1 MTIEEAKKQYE
12 LALINQMMSEDLSED
27 DVYIFSIR
35 LCDSKVDSHNECFT
49 VDALFDLKML
59 YLGKTGIIETADGS
73 KNVKA
78 RIISCEIERDGFDY
92 ILTARAFIPKTKQTQ
107 SIINYIEDNSDIGV
121 SVGAAVGAC
130 VCSICNNAMASPL
143 CNHHKGDHYYCM
155 GNESEL
161 CYGKIVSATD
171 AYEFNIKLP
180 KSKKYKA
187 KVRRVKRKKDA
198 GQKEI

>member
-12 LALINQMMSEDLSED
+12 LALINQMTSEDLSED

-49 VDALFDLKML
+49 ADALFDLKML

-121 SVGAAVGAC
+121 SVGAAVGDC

-143 CNHHKGDHYYCM
+143 CNHHKGDHYCID
-155 GNESEL
+155 NTFEL

-180 KSKKYKA
+180 KPKKYKA

>member
-1 MTIEEAKKQYE
+1 MTIEDVKREYE
-12 LALINQMMSEDLSED
+12 LALINQMTSEDLSED
-27 DVYIFSIR
+27 DVYVFSIR

-49 VDALFDLKML
+49 VDALFDLKTL
-59 YLGKTGIIETADGS
+59 YVGKTGIIETDDGS
-73 KNVKA
+73 KNVTA

-92 ILTARAFIPKTKQTQ
+92 VLTARAFIPKTKQTQ
-107 SIINYIEDNSDIGV
+107 SIVNYIEDNSDIGV

-143 CNHHKGDHYYCM
+143 CNHHKGDHYSID
-155 GNESEL
+155 NTFEL

-180 KSKKYKA
+180 KPKKYKA

-198 GQKEI
+198 GQKAI